1 MRKLLSKFFIV
12 TYGDN
17 SLLVA
22 KLYRPFSHIQVYKW
36 QGGRFVPQNVNL
48 DSTRSA
54 SGLAVFETAGTLKV
68 AIAFFNDSTSS
79 QSFQTKS
86 PIYEWK
92 TNSFV
97 LLQEIDT
104 HGPMGVEYFEHKGQ
118 QYLVFAN
125 SKSSVEIFQWKTDRF
140 SSVQVLHTSSVQTA
154 KPYAVDDKG
163 KILSESFI
171 TSWKEPHHW

>member
-1 MRKLLSKFFIV
+1 MF
-12 TYGDN
+12 
-17 SLLVA
+17 VA

-36 QGGRFVPQNVNL
+36 QGGKFVPQNVNL

-54 SGLAVFETAGTLKV
+54 SGLAVFENAGNLQV

-86 PIYEWK
+86 PIYVWN
-92 TNSFV
+92 TNSNSFA

-104 HGPMGVEYFEHKGQ
+104 RGPTGVDYFEHKGEH
-118 QYLVFAN
+118 YLVFAN
-125 SKSSVEIFQWKTDRF
+125 SKSSVEIFQWNRNRF

-171 TSWKEPHHW
+171 TSWKESHHWQKNVLCWGFR